1 MVANGQHPKIAVE
14 SDLAPTIR
22 DLVLDELR
30 RFNRQY
36 APAPEFQ
43 PLTVS
48 ARHDDG
54 TVIGGLVGE
63 TGWQWLHVELL
74 WVADGCRG
82 RGVGRALLR
91 AAERA
96 AQARGCQLVYL
107 DTFEFQA
114 LGFYEREGY
123 STFGVQ
129 EDYPPGSR
137 RYYLR
142 KALIESAAPAT

>member
-1 MVANGQHPKIAVE
+1 VDSSKITVENELSPNIHDVVLNG
-14 SDLAPTIR
+14 
-22 DLVLDELR
+22 LR
-30 RFNRQY
+30 RFNRQH
-36 APAPEFQ
+36 AQPPGFQ

-48 ARHDDG
+48 ARDDDG
-54 TVIGGLVGE
+54 TVVGGLVGE
-63 TGWQWLHVELL
+63 TGWQWLHVDLL
-74 WVADGCRG
+74 WVADDFRG

-91 AAERA
+91 AAEDA
-96 AQARGCQLVYL
+96 ARERKCQFVYL
-107 DTFEFQA
+107 DTLEFQA

-142 KALIESAAPAT
+142 KTLVGPTSPSSG

>member
-1 MVANGQHPKIAVE
+1 VDSSKITVE
-14 SDLAPTIR
+14 NEPSPDIH
-22 DLVLDELR
+22 DLVLNGLR
-30 RFNRQY
+30 RFNRQH
-36 APAPEFQ
+36 AQPPGFQ

-48 ARHDDG
+48 VRDDDG
-54 TVIGGLVGE
+54 TVVGGLVGE
-63 TGWQWLHVELL
+63 TGWQWLHVDLL
-74 WVADGCRG
+74 WVADDFRG

-91 AAERA
+91 AAEEA
-96 AQARGCQLVYL
+96 ARERDCQFVYL
-107 DTFEFQA
+107 DTLEFQA

-142 KALIESAAPAT
+142 KTLVGPTSSDSG